1 MMLHVLRIIIL
12 VLMTFLT
19 IGLIVALARP
29 ETGPIEKIVLAG
41 FVFAVIAAS
50 APVRR
55 IGSVQGHH

>member
-1 MMLHVLRIIIL
+1 MLLRVVRIVLL

-19 IGLIVALARP
+19 IGFVVALASR

-41 FVFAVIAAS
+41 LVFGVIAVS

-55 IGSVQGHH
+55 IGSVHGHH